1 MIHHYGSALNAIPVL
16 NQYREYP
23 SDFYLLRVGFG
34 GVMGAISN
42 ITQDGFAPT
51 AFHSFPSTLKNDGI
65 SGDYG
70 TGFLGYALNTA
81 TYLVHNDELGW
92 LSFGGN
98 CTEKGKWVKAAITT
112 AAQSRVYVVPSGLW
126 LTLDAGRFKSV
137 SYNTAT
143 GDVKIEFEADDTMAP
158 DAYMHVTTT
167 CREVSARKYN
177 TSSLNVN
184 SRGQFVIP
192 LKEKETTITLKQ
204 LKE

>member
-1 MIHHYGSALNAIPVL
+1 
-16 NQYREYP
+16 
-23 SDFYLLRVGFG
+23 
-34 GVMGAISN
+34 MGAISN

-81 TYLVHNDELGW
+81 TYLVNNEELGW

-98 CTEKGKWVKAAITT
+98 CTEKGKWVKTDLTT
-112 AAQSRVYVVPSGLW
+112 AARSRVYVAPVGLW

-143 GDVKIEFEADDTMAP
+143 GAVKIVFEAADAINP
-158 DAYMHVTTT
+158 EAYMHVTTT
-167 CREVSARKYN
+167 GKEETARKYI
-177 TSSLNVN
+177 TGSLSTNN
-184 SRGQFVIP
+184 RGQYVIP

-204 LKE
+204 LKR